1 MIIQKGNFFRFIFK
15 NKFIFLNLSLIILIF
30 CAVFARVN
38 GENEYKSDVYLPV
51 QKIETE
57 SNVYSLTV
65 DLSGGE
71 PEKDVKLLS
80 QVLKGFKTNA
90 TFFASTEW
98 LKKNS
103 ELVEKIQNDG
113 HSFGLIIDNGKSS
126 MSRDETM
133 YFLASENDRF
143 FHVTSYYPSFV
154 RIENDKSGKIP
165 ELLNAFGQ
173 KYISSSV
180 TLSTSNFEIKA
191 GDIVSVVKIDSE
203 TPYYVAEFV
212 VECSNNRFVPLS
224 LDNLFQS
231 NQKNTLS

>member
-1 MIIQKGNFFRFIFK
+1 MIIQKGNFFRFVFK

-38 GENEYKSDVYLPV
+38 GEKEYNSEVYLPV

-57 SNVYSLTV
+57 SNVYSLTIN
-65 DLSGGE
+65 LSGGE
-71 PEKDVKLLS
+71 SEKDVKLLS
-80 QVLKGFKTNA
+80 QVLKGFKTKA
-90 TFFASTEW
+90 TFFTSTEW
-98 LKKNS
+98 LEKNS
-103 ELVEKIQNDG
+103 ALVEKIQNDG
-113 HSFGLIIDNGKSS
+113 HYFGLIIDNGRSS

-173 KYISSSV
+173 KYVSSSI
-180 TLSTSNFEIKA
+180 TLSASNTEIKA
-191 GDIVSVVKIDSE
+191 GDIVSVVKVDSE

-212 VECSNNRFVPLS
+212 GKCSNSNYVPLS
-224 LDNLFQS
+224 LENLFQS
-231 NQKNTLS
+231 SQKNALS